1 MADYKFYAFFTASK
15 TGKTGLTVTVD
26 VRNSAGTL
34 VVTDGSASAIGG
46 GLYGY
51 THTSA
56 TADDY
61 TAVFKTAD
69 STVDAQH
76 VPSLVPVQLPRID
89 AAVSSRADA
98 TDYTTTR
105 AAKLDNLDIAI
116 STRMTLGAGG
126 TPKVY
131 TLTDG
136 TNPIADADVWVTTDT
151 AGANVIASG
160 RTDSFGQVTF
170 MLDSGTCYIWRQK
183 SGWDFINPDTE
194 VV

>member
-26 VRNSAGTL
+26 VRNSAGVL
-34 VVTDGSASAIGG
+34 VVTGGSATEIGG
-46 GLYGY
+46 GLYTY
-51 THTSA
+51 THTTD

-61 TAVFKTAD
+61 TAVFKTLD

-89 AAVSSRADA
+89 AAVS
-98 TDYTTTR
+98 TR
-105 AAKLDNLDIAI
+105 
-116 STRMTLGAGG
+116 TTLGAGG
-126 TPKVY
+126 TSKVY

-136 TNPIADADVWVTTDT
+136 TNPIADADVWVTTDS

-160 RTDSFGQVTF
+160 RTDAFGQVTF
-170 MLDSGTCYIWRQK
+170 MLDSGTYYIWRKK